1 MNKVMA
7 AIKAAGIAEKD
18 IRTSGISVNPQ
29 YKYGDNQPPTITG
42 YQASN
47 TVSIKVREIDKLG
60 EVLDALVASGDN
72 QVNGPSFEI
81 DQPEAVYD
89 EARRAAI
96 ATATQRRSEEHTS
109 ELQ

>member
-47 TVSIKVREIDKLG
+47 TVNIKVREIDKLG
-60 EVLDALVASGDN
+60 EVLDALVANGTN
-72 QVNGPSFEI
+72 QVNGPSL
-81 DQPEAVYD
+81 
-89 EARRAAI
+89 
-96 ATATQRRSEEHTS
+96 RSEEHTS
-109 ELQ
+109 ALQSIMRISYAVSCLK